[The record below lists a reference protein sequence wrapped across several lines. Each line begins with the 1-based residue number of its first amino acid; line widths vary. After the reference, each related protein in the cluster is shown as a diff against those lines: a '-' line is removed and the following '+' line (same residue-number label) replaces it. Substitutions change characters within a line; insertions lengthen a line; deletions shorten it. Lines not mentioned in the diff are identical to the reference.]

1 MKASV
6 ERLRWV
12 LAGGAALL
20 LVVLVGYLGYG
31 RYRALRT
38 WKDILKRSGVHITHE
53 TDGYTLSQSLGGKT
67 SFTMHAA
74 KGIEHG
80 DGKVSLHDAVL
91 TLYGKTS
98 NDVDRI
104 YGSDF
109 EYDEKSGVLRALGET
124 YIDVQLPGVL
134 APQRP
139 KNVAAGDSK
148 TSATPG
154 RTDKDDSDRIIHI
167 KTSGLIFLRKLGVAA
182 TDQEVE
188 FHYAGLQCLA
198 KGAEFNSGQS
208 VLHLLSDVRLTG
220 DVRGEPMKVH
230 AIKADL
236 DREANTVALEQPV
249 GQTQGRTMKASHA
262 LLHLRSDGSLER
274 GEASGGVTFDE
285 GTRHLTAPHL
295 DATFNAASLPQTT
308 KLTGGVVVWDENAQR
323 PLHGKAVEV
332 DTSFNAQGAPTNVVA
347 TGSAQVA
354 LSDHEKDGA
363 VLSRE
368 MHGDRIVAT
377 LVPIDHKTVSRLSE
391 VVATGSAMARGD
403 SPVVQS
409 GHTPETKSTT
419 ITADNLRAD
428 FGVDAAQKTEVR
440 KLFGTGHARLQQ
452 DAPLGEQQTSSSNTV
467 DIVFAPEPT
476 KKGGTTTGIASAVE
490 NGRVEIHNVP
500 ALRAGAAKPNPPSD
514 ASGDH
519 AVYDGATTKLT
530 LTGSV
535 HYAQGDTSLTAA
547 TLVANQTTG
556 DADADGNV
564 LATLLHAGSTA
575 AAQPAT
581 AQITHVTADRAH
593 LTHASQIADFYGSEA
608 HPARL
613 WQGASQVQAA
623 SLRFDQQQKTLAAR
637 PASPGGLVHAV
648 FANASEANGKS
659 ASPNAKPSSHPG
671 NGSESSGQVI
681 KVTSAAMDYA
691 DAAREATFSGGVH
704 IDGITGQAR
713 SQRAVVFLNPV
724 PSASK
729 TAPGETKPASVP
741 VAGQTNLFGGSVQR
755 VVLSGAVRLDQPG
768 RAGTGEQLVYTAA
781 DSTYVLTGTPAK
793 PPHMVDVKQGNITGA
808 TLLFRSD
815 DSTIIV
821 TGGPP
826 GSEQPK
832 HGRIHTETE
841 VRQ

>member
-1 MKASV
+1 M
-6 ERLRWV
+6 
-12 LAGGAALL
+12 LL
-20 LVVLVGYLGYG
+20 LVVLLGYLGYG

-38 WKDILKRSGVHITHE
+38 WKDILKRSGIHITHE
-53 TDGYTLSQSLGGKT
+53 TDGYTLSQSLGPKT

-74 KGIEHG
+74 KGIEHA

-91 TLYGKTS
+91 TLYGK
-98 NDVDRI
+98 NPNEFDRI

-109 EYDEKSGVLRALGET
+109 EYDEKTGVVRALGET
-124 YIDVQLPGVL
+124 YIDVQLPGAL
-134 APQRP
+134 AGQQP
-139 KNVAAGDSK
+139 KNTPVGDSK
-148 TSATPG
+148 TSANPAHSKAVA
-154 RTDKDDSDRIIHI
+154 DSSDRIIHI
-167 KTSGLIFLRKLGVAA
+167 KTSGLIYLRKLGVAA

-220 DVRGEPMKVH
+220 DVRGEPMTVH
-230 AIKADL
+230 ATKADL

-249 GQTQGRTMKASHA
+249 GQTQGRTMKAAHA

-274 GEASGGVTFDE
+274 GEGSGGVAFDE

-295 DATFNAASLPQTT
+295 DATFNTASEPQTT
-308 KLTGGVVVWDENAQR
+308 KLTGGVVVWDDDAQR

-332 DTSFNAQGAPTNVVA
+332 DTTFNAQGAPTNMVA
-347 TGSAQVA
+347 TGGAQVA
-354 LSDHEKDGA
+354 LSDHKEGGQA
-363 VLSRE
+363 LSRE

-377 LVPIDHKTVSRLSE
+377 LVPIAHKTVSRLSE

-409 GHTPETKSTT
+409 GHAPETKSTT

-428 FGVDAAQKTEVR
+428 FGVDAAQKTEVK

-467 DIVFAPEPT
+467 DIVFAPQPT
-476 KKGGTTTGIASAVE
+476 KTGGTTTGIASAVQ
-490 NGRVEIHNVP
+490 NGHVVMHSVP
-500 ALRAGAAKPNPPSD
+500 ALRAGAAKPEPPSD
-514 ASGDH
+514 ASGDK

-535 HYAQGDTSLTAA
+535 HYVQGDTTLTAA
-547 TLVANQTTG
+547 TLVANQTTS

-564 LATLLHAGSTA
+564 LATLQNAGSATT
-575 AAQPAT
+575 AQPT
-581 AQITHVTADRAH
+581 QVTHVTADRAH
-593 LTHASQIADFYGSEA
+593 LTHSSQIADFYGSEA
-608 HPARL
+608 RPARL

-623 SLRFDQQQKTLAAR
+623 SLKFDQQQKTLAAR

-648 FANASEANGKS
+648 FANASQANGKS
-659 ASPNAKPSSHPG
+659 ATPSTKSGSH
-671 NGSESSGQVI
+671 GSESSGQVV

-691 DAAREATFSGGVH
+691 DAAREATFTGGVR
-704 IDGITGQAR
+704 IDGTTGQAR
-713 SQRAVVFLNPV
+713 SQRAVVFLNPA
-724 PSASK
+724 PSATK
-729 TAPGETKPASVP
+729 TASGETKPASVT
-741 VAGQTNLFGGSVQR
+741 VAGQTNMFGGSVQR
-755 VVLSGAVRLDQPG
+755 VVLNGAVRLDQPG
-768 RAGTGEQLVYTAA
+768 RAGTGEQMVYTAA
-781 DSTYVLTGTPAK
+781 DSTYILTGTPTK
-793 PPHMVDVKQGNITGA
+793 PPHMVDAKQGNITGA
-808 TLLFRSD
+808 TLQFRSD

-826 GSEQPK
+826 GSAQPQ

>member
-38 WKDILKRSGVHITHE
+38 WKDILKRSGIHITHE

-74 KGIEHG
+74 KGIEHA

-91 TLYGKTS
+91 TLYGKTP
-98 NDVDRI
+98 NDFDRI

-109 EYDEKSGVLRALGET
+109 EYDEKSGVVRALGET
-124 YIDVQLPGVL
+124 FIDVQLPGAL
-134 APQRP
+134 AGQQP
-139 KNVAAGDSK
+139 KNTPVGDSK
-148 TSATPG
+148 TSANPPHSKAVG
-154 RTDKDDSDRIIHI
+154 DGSDRIIHI
-167 KTSGLIFLRKLGVAA
+167 KTSGLIYLRKLGVAA

-208 VLHLLSDVRLTG
+208 VLHLLSDVRVTG
-220 DVRGEPMKVH
+220 DVRGKPMTVH
-230 AIKADL
+230 ATKADL
-236 DREANTVALEQPV
+236 DRQANTVALEQPV
-249 GQTQGRTMKASHA
+249 AQTQGRTMKAAHA
-262 LLHLRSDGSLER
+262 LLHLRTDGSLER
-274 GEASGGVTFDE
+274 GEGSGGVAFDE
-285 GTRHLTAPHL
+285 GTRHMTAPHL
-295 DATFNAASLPQTT
+295 DATFNTASLPQTT
-308 KLTGGVVVWDENAQR
+308 KLTGGVVVWDDDAQR

-332 DTSFNAQGAPTNVVA
+332 DTSFNAQGAPTNMVA
-347 TGSAQVA
+347 TGGAQVA
-354 LSDHEKDGA
+354 LSDHKEGGP

-377 LVPIDHKTVSRLSE
+377 LVPIAHKTVSRLSE

-409 GHTPETKSTT
+409 GHAPETKSTT

-428 FGVDAAQKTEVR
+428 FGLDAEQKNEVK

-452 DAPLGEQQTSSSNTV
+452 DAPLGAQQTSSSNTV
-467 DIVFAPEPT
+467 DIVFAPQPT
-476 KKGGTTTGIASAVE
+476 KNGGTTTGIASAVQ
-490 NGRVEIHNVP
+490 NGHVVIHNVP

-519 AVYDGATTKLT
+519 AVYDGTTTKLT

-535 HYAQGDTSLTAA
+535 HYTQGDTSLTAA

-564 LATLLHAGSTA
+564 LATLLKAGSTA
-575 AAQPAT
+575 AAQPTT
-581 AQITHVTADRAH
+581 AQVTHVTADRAH
-593 LTHASQIADFYGSEA
+593 LTHASQIGDFYGSEA

-623 SLRFDQQQKTLAAR
+623 SLRFDQQQRTLAAR
-637 PASPGGLVHAV
+637 PASAGGLVHAV
-648 FANASEANGKS
+648 FANTSEANGKNTAQS
-659 ASPNAKPSSHPG
+659 TKPSSHQG
-671 NGSESSGQVI
+671 GESSGQVI

-691 DAAREATFSGGVH
+691 DIEREATFSGGVH
-704 IDGITGQAR
+704 IDGTTGQTR
-713 SQRAVVFLNPV
+713 SQRAVVFLNPA

-729 TAPGETKPASVP
+729 AVPGEAKPAS
-741 VAGQTNLFGGSVQR
+741 ATLAEQTNLFGGSVQR

-781 DSTYVLTGTPAK
+781 DSTYILTGTPAK

-826 GSEQPK
+826 GSTQPQ